1 MACEQE
7 NFEEQ
12 EELGTPE
19 NNPVKNSEK
28 NSEKDYE
35 KELAELNDK
44 YRRSLAEFDNFRK
57 RTIKEKAALYDMGI
71 AEAVDKILPVVDN
84 FERAALT
91 FANKEDDGIYKGF
104 EMILKQL
111 RDILFSLGVEDIEC
125 IGQPFDPKLHH
136 AVATVQTD
144 DAESGVIVEQIQK
157 GYSFKDKIL
166 RPSMV
171 CVAK

>member
-1 MACEQE
+1 MAEEQK
-7 NFEEQ
+7 NFEE
-12 EELGTPE
+12 ES
-19 NNPVKNSEK
+19 SEDR
-28 NSEKDYE
+28 NYE

-44 YRRSLAEFDNFRK
+44 YKRSHAEFDNFRK
-57 RTIKEKAALYDMGI
+57 RTIKEKTALYDMGI

-111 RDILFSLGVEDIEC
+111 RDILFSLGVEEIEC
-125 IGQPFDPKLHH
+125 IGQKFDPKLHH
-136 AVATVQTD
+136 AVAAVETD
-144 DAESGVIVEQIQK
+144 EAKPGVIVEQIQK

-171 CVAK
+171 SVAK

>member
-1 MACEQE
+1 MSDERE
-7 NFEEQ
+7 KIDDEEFEE
-12 EELGTPE
+12 ESLER
-19 NNPVKNSEK
+19 
-28 NSEKDYE
+28 DFE

-44 YRRSLAEFDNFRK
+44 YKRSLAEFDNFRK
-57 RTIKEKAALYDMGI
+57 RTMKEKAALYDMGI

-91 FANKEDDGIYKGF
+91 FAHKEDDGIYKGF

-111 RDILFSLGVEDIEC
+111 RDILFSIGVEEIEC
-125 IGQPFDPKLHH
+125 VGSPFDPKLHH
-136 AVATVQTD
+136 AVATVETG

-171 CVAK
+171 SVAK